1 MLFPPPLYIYSHL
14 HTFSSLISLSLS
26 LSSSLKKQT
35 QADMEAETET
45 NSGPR
50 TYPAKGYALSGKIML
65 SAIVILFLVVVLM
78 VCLHIYARWYLL
90 RARRRQIRRRRRTHL
105 VFYTDPTAATA
116 ASGLDAALLNSL
128 PVFSYS
134 SDTYPATLEC
144 AVCLS
149 DFEENEKIRLLPKCN
164 HSFHIDCINMWFH
177 SHSTCPLCRTPVDGE
192 IPVLTPDNNP
202 IQVVISGGGEPVSA
216 EPSPSTGLCSACRN
230 DEDPAGTS
238 SVEPRR
244 KRLEM
249 VGVSIEVPRR
259 NESVDESVQSSPASQ
274 AFRSLR
280 RILSMDWKAQS
291 PSSGPSCSYST
302 GLDEERGVEET
313 RPSQAQTPR

>member
-1 MLFPPPLYIYSHL
+1 
-14 HTFSSLISLSLS
+14 
-26 LSSSLKKQT
+26 
-35 QADMEAETET
+35 MEAETET

-78 VCLHIYARWYLL
+78 VCLHIYERWYLL